1 MTRSSD
7 SAADLRL
14 DVFVQGAGVQRGLP
28 VAITGT
34 ELVCGD
40 ITIPF
45 DEVFWLTRRAG
56 LLLVF
61 GRNQSVALKG
71 SRAQLDQVMRS
82 LEKVVDQTAIR
93 RRIVQELGH
102 EVVLFSAGCAASGTL
117 RDEPLR
123 GLCVAA
129 ATRRGLHLFTGEEH
143 YVVSWP
149 VREAVKKE
157 GAKPGSG
164 DMLALEGEEL
174 QLVLRYLFPEE
185 IGAVLSVATDEPEA
199 AGKEGPLELFS
210 RSEVSPPTPAEL
222 PEFSLAAGSLQE
234 VAERAAAN
242 VPGELRT
249 RALLAPHFF
258 EVHFLELGEIALG
271 PLLLRKSAA
280 SSAGTL
286 DRAIRAMNA
295 AGLQEDTRAAVTTA
309 SDRLVAA
316 YHAELAR
323 VGAQKKAPARMER
336 ELSFSGLM
344 RRELAARM
352 QAPFDELW
360 ERFEGLGDQ
369 EESLAERL
377 AHFDASPPDEENEG
391 MEDAAHEW
399 RATLAR
405 LDRGYEAAWREMV
418 EEIERTWSAV
428 LLPRLARVGAV
439 QRSRMPEWIQLA
451 ILAVITL
458 VLVAVV
464 VFLVV
469 G

>member
-1 MTRSSD
+1 MSSEPLG
-7 SAADLRL
+7 DLTL
-14 DVFVQGAGVQRGLP
+14 DVFVQGQGVQRGLP
-28 VAITGT
+28 ISITDG
-34 ELVCGD
+34 EFLCGE

-45 DEVFWLTRRAG
+45 EEVFWLTRRSG

-61 GRNQSVALKG
+61 GRERSVALKG
-71 SRAQLDQVMRS
+71 SRPQLDLVMRT
-82 LEKVVDQTAIR
+82 LEKHVDQTAIR

-102 EVVLFSAGCAASGTL
+102 EVVLFSAGCAAAGSL

-129 ATRRGLHLFTGEEH
+129 ATRRGLHLFTGQEH

-149 VREAVKKE
+149 VREARKIE
-157 GAKPGSG
+157 GNERGSG
-164 DMLALEGEEL
+164 DMLELDGEQL
-174 QLVLRYLFPEE
+174 KLVLRYLFPEE
-185 IGAVLSVATDEPEA
+185 IGAVLSVATVEPDG
-199 AGKEGPLELFS
+199 AGREGPLELFS
-210 RSEVSPPTPAEL
+210 RSEVAPPTQAEL

-280 SSAGTL
+280 SSADSL
-286 DRAIRAMNA
+286 ERAIRAMNA
-295 AGLQEDTRAAVTTA
+295 AGLQDDTRAAVTTA
-309 SDRLVAA
+309 ADRLVSA
-316 YHAELAR
+316 YHAELSR
-323 VGAQKKAPARMER
+323 VIAQKKAPSRMER

-344 RRELAARM
+344 QRELMARM
-352 QAPFDELW
+352 QAPFDQLW
-360 ERFEGLGDQ
+360 TRF
-369 EESLAERL
+369 ESLAGQEEALIEQL
-377 AHFDASPPDEENEG
+377 AHYGASPPDEEAEG
-391 MEDAAHEW
+391 MTGAAQEW

-428 LLPRLARVGAV
+428 LLARLARVGAV
-439 QRSRMPEWIQLA
+439 QRSGVPEWMQLA
-451 ILAVITL
+451 VLGVITL
-458 VLVAVV
+458 VLVAIV

>member
-1 MTRSSD
+1 MSSE
-7 SAADLRL
+7 STTDLQL
-14 DVFVQGAGVQRGLP
+14 DVFVQGAGVQRGLS
-28 VAITGT
+28 VAVTDEALI
-34 ELVCGD
+34 CGD
-40 ITIPF
+40 ISIPF
-45 DEVFWLTRRAG
+45 EEVFWLTRRSG

-61 GRNQSVALKG
+61 GRGQSVALKG
-71 SRAQLDQVMRS
+71 SRHHLDQMMRA
-82 LEKVVDQTAIR
+82 LEKQVDQTAIR

-117 RDEPLR
+117 RDEPVR

-129 ATRRGLHLFTGEEH
+129 ATRRGLHLFTGDEH
-143 YVVSWP
+143 FVVSWP
-149 VREAVKKE
+149 VREARRKE
-157 GAKPGSG
+157 GAQPGSG
-164 DMLALEGEEL
+164 DMLALDGEEL
-174 QLVLRYLFPEE
+174 HLVLRYLFPEE
-185 IGAVLSVATDEPEA
+185 IGAVLAVAMAEPEA
-199 AGKEGPLELFS
+199 AGKQGPLELFS
-210 RSEVSPPTPAEL
+210 RSEVAPPTQAQL
-222 PEFSLAAGSLQE
+222 PEFSLAAGSLQQ

-280 SSAGTL
+280 SSAGSL
-286 DRAIRAMNA
+286 ERAIRAMNA
-295 AGLQEDTRAAVTTA
+295 AGLQDDTRAAVTTA
-309 SDRLVAA
+309 ADRLVAA

-323 VGAQKKAPARMER
+323 VAAQKKAPSRMER

-360 ERFEGLGDQ
+360 SRFEGLADQ

-377 AHFDASPPDEENEG
+377 AQFDASPPDEENAG
-391 MEDAAHEW
+391 MDDAAQEW
-399 RATLAR
+399 RGTLAR

-439 QRSRMPEWIQLA
+439 QRSRMPEWIQLTV
-451 ILAVITL
+451 LGVITL
-458 VLVAVV
+458 ILVAIV

>member
-1 MTRSSD
+1 MSSD
-7 SAADLRL
+7 SSTGLQL
-14 DVFVQGAGVQRGLP
+14 DVFVQGEGVRRGLS
-28 VAITGT
+28 VAVTDDALI
-34 ELVCGD
+34 CGD

-45 DEVFWLTRRAG
+45 EEVFWLTRRAG
-56 LLLVF
+56 LLLVL
-61 GRNQSVALKG
+61 GRNQSVALRG
-71 SRAQLDQVMRS
+71 SRPQLDQVMRS
-82 LEKVVDQTAIR
+82 LEARVDQTAIR

-102 EVVLFSAGCAASGTL
+102 EVVLFSAGCAAAGTL
-117 RDEPLR
+117 RDESVR

-129 ATRRGLHLFTGEEH
+129 ATRRGIHLFTGEEH
-143 YVVSWP
+143 FVVSWP
-149 VREAVKKE
+149 VREARRKE
-157 GAKPGSG
+157 AAQPGSG
-164 DMLALEGEEL
+164 DMLELEGEQL
-174 QLVLRYLFPEE
+174 RLVLRYLFPEE
-185 IGAVLSVATDEPEA
+185 IGAVLTVATVEPEA

-210 RSEVSPPTPAEL
+210 RSEVAPPTQAEL

-258 EVHFLELGEIALG
+258 ELHFLELGEIALG

-280 SSAGTL
+280 SSAGSL
-286 DRAIRAMNA
+286 ERAIRAMNA

-309 SDRLVAA
+309 ADRLVGA
-316 YHAELAR
+316 YHTELTRIA
-323 VGAQKKAPARMER
+323 AQKKAPSRMER

-360 ERFEGLGDQ
+360 SRFEELAAQ
-369 EESLAERL
+369 EESLAARL
-377 AHFDASPPDEENEG
+377 AHFDASPPDEETEALD
-391 MEDAAHEW
+391 EAAAEW

-405 LDRGYEAAWREMV
+405 LDRGYEAAWREML

-428 LLPRLARVGAV
+428 LLSRLARVGAV
-439 QRSRMPEWIQLA
+439 QRSRMPEWIQLS

-458 VLVAVV
+458 ILVAVV
-464 VFLVV
+464 VYLVV